1 MRSIGIV
8 ATVARILAGLS
19 LCALAHAQ
27 VLYAVSVRTYSD
39 PSYRGIEGSLY
50 RVDPETAA
58 STLMAPLRLDGRA
71 SIGLDG
77 LAIEP
82 RSGEF
87 FGITAPNSALIPH
100 SLVRV
105 DPVTG
110 EVALVG
116 DMGVNGSD
124 LSFDADGTLYVW
136 IPESSQAG
144 KVDLKTGA
152 VTKLGTPRGRS
163 AAKGGFDILQGK
175 ARIASA
181 GGNGSL
187 DTIDLQSG
195 AMISSLPLSGARY
208 PELINGLA
216 GSPRGTLY
224 AVNTNGAA
232 PALADL
238 VRIDQAT
245 GQITTLGALP
255 NDTDAL
261 TFGPPVGG
269 EKSWDLAMWRLL
281 SLAALAAFAA
291 GAAIAAFVMRRRR

>member
-1 MRSIGIV
+1 MKRF
-8 ATVARILAGLS
+8 RIACAAALVLAVFPVF
-19 LCALAHAQ
+19 ALAQSQ

-77 LAIEP
+77 LAVEP

-87 FGITAPNSALIPH
+87 FGITAPNSTLIPH
-100 SLVRV
+100 SLVHV
-105 DPVTG
+105 NPASG
-110 EVALVG
+110 EVTLIG
-116 DMGVNGSD
+116 DLGVNGSD
-124 LSFDADGTLYVW
+124 LSFDSDGTLFIW
-136 IPESSQAG
+136 IPETSQAG

-152 VTKLGTPRGRS
+152 VTKIGAPRERS
-163 AAKGGFDILQGK
+163 ATKGGFDIQKGK

-181 GGNGSL
+181 GGKGSL
-187 DTIDLQSG
+187 DTIDLLTG
-195 AMISSLPLSGARY
+195 AVVSSVPLSGARY
-208 PELINGLA
+208 PELINGLV
-216 GSPRGTLY
+216 GSARGMLY

-238 VRIDQAT
+238 VRIDEAT
-245 GQITTLGALP
+245 GQIATIGPLP

-261 TFGPPVGG
+261 TFGPAVGS
-269 EKSWDLAMWRLL
+269 EKSWDLATWRMV
-281 SLAALAAFAA
+281 SAAVLAAFAA
-291 GAAIAAFVMRRRR
+291 GAAIAALFLRRRR

>member
-1 MRSIGIV
+1 MISSRIV
-8 ATVARILAGLS
+8 ATVAPILAGIS
-19 LCALAHAQ
+19 LCALAQAQ

-82 RSGEF
+82 RSAEF

-100 SLVRV
+100 SLVHV
-105 DPVTG
+105 DPRSGDVT
-110 EVALVG
+110 LVG

-124 LSFDADGTLYVW
+124 LSFDDDGTLYVW
-136 IPESSQAG
+136 IPETSQAG

-152 VTKLGTPRGRS
+152 VTKLGAPRARS

-175 ARIASA
+175 ARIAST
-181 GGNGSL
+181 GGKGSL
-187 DTIDLQSG
+187 DTIDLHTG
-195 AMISSLPLSGARY
+195 AVISSLALWGARY

-216 GSPRGTLY
+216 GSPPGILY

-245 GQITTLGALP
+245 GQVTTIGALP

-269 EKSWDLAMWRLL
+269 EKSWDLTMWRLL